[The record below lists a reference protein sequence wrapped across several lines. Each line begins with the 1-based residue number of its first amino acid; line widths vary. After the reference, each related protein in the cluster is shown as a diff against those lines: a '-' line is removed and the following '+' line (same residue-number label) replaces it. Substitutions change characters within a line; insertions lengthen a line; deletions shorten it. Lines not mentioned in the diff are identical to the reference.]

1 MVGFFEKKGK
11 RGRKGPRDINDLYDE
26 IEGELDHPSRTTN
39 FIDAFKEMYKTLQF
53 EYYEGKSKVEYY
65 FEVPT
70 ANLKSL
76 VCSWKPDSV
85 KPNLKAIKKTAP
97 PKGKA
102 NKLIVP
108 KNASKSANPAPKK
121 PPRGLAKR

>member
-11 RGRKGPRDINDLYDE
+11 RGRKGPRDINNLYDE
-26 IEGELDHPSRTTN
+26 IEGENDHSARTTD
-39 FIDAFKEMYKTLQF
+39 FLDAFKEMYEVIQVGYFK
-53 EYYEGKSKVEYY
+53 GKSNVEYY
-65 FEVPT
+65 FEIPT

-76 VCSWKPDSV
+76 ICSWKPDSA
-85 KPNLKAIKKTAP
+85 KNKAIKKSAA

-102 NKLIVP
+102 SKVIVP

-121 PPRGLAKR
+121 PPRGPAKR